1 MTTTPLKTT
10 AEIRAQ
16 LTRLEEMIRTS
27 CGHEV
32 LRRYE
37 GEYCMLPF
45 HGYDCDFEPE
55 VTLSVLVVNG
65 DVPEAGYLRAES
77 MEEHYRKLFHLGYSE
92 PDEDGYDDF

>member
-27 CGHEV
+27 CGSPV

-37 GEYCMLPF
+37 GESCKLPY

-55 VTLSVLVVNG
+55 NNLSVLVVNA
-65 DVPEAGYLRAES
+65 DVPDAGYLQAES
-77 MEEHYRKLFHLGYSE
+77 LDEHYKKLMHLGYNE